1 MVKSTENI
9 QAFFLGKLDYFSSI
23 DLQEKINL
31 EVQEN
36 KKEDHILFLEHDN
49 VVTFGSQ
56 EKISDD
62 EIEKLNSNN
71 PNILFVKT
79 SRGGQITVHN
89 PGQLICYPIINIK
102 KYFSGILE
110 YVEFLEKVIID
121 TLSIYEINAHKV
133 PKRRGIWVNGDE
145 NEIYDKEVNPK
156 GEKIAAIGLKII
168 KNISMHGFALNVN
181 NDLNIYK
188 KIIPCGMP
196 NLKVSSISH
205 INHKIYQLEDI
216 SIKII
221 DSINKILG
229 SKIKLNIKKYN
240 D

>member
-56 EKISDD
+56 EKISDQ

-79 SRGGQITVHN
+79 SRGGQVTVHN

-133 PKRRGIWVNGDE
+133 PKSNYRYSFYI
-145 NEIYDKEVNPK
+145 
-156 GEKIAAIGLKII
+156 
-168 KNISMHGFALNVN
+168 
-181 NDLNIYK
+181 
-188 KIIPCGMP
+188 
-196 NLKVSSISH
+196 
-205 INHKIYQLEDI
+205 
-216 SIKII
+216 
-221 DSINKILG
+221 
-229 SKIKLNIKKYN
+229 
-240 D
+240 

>member
-1 MVKSTENI
+1 M
-9 QAFFLGKLDYFSSI
+9 
-23 DLQEKINL
+23 
-31 EVQEN
+31 
-36 KKEDHILFLEHDN
+36 
-49 VVTFGSQ
+49 
-56 EKISDD
+56 
-62 EIEKLNSNN
+62 
-71 PNILFVKT
+71 
-79 SRGGQITVHN
+79 
-89 PGQLICYPIINIK
+89 QLICYPIINIK

-188 KIIPCGMP
+188 KIVPCGIHD
-196 NLKVSSISH
+196 KGI
-205 INHKIYQLEDI
+205 INII
-216 SIKII
+216 SIKKVSKE
-221 DSINKILG
+221 SILEKLKKNLLINLG
-229 SKIKLNIKKYN
+229 Y
-240 D
+240 

>member
-56 EKISDD
+56 EKISDQ

-188 KIIPCGMP
+188 KIVPCGMP
-196 NLKVSSISH
+196 NLKVSSIFILHPLHFGSVGR
-205 INHKIYQLEDI
+205 KTAPEI
-216 SIKII
+216 SFEVFIARSKKFIA
-221 DSINKILG
+221 DSNF
-229 SKIKLNIKKYN
+229 
-240 D
+240 

>member
-1 MVKSTENI
+1 MVKSTEHI

-145 NEIYDKEVNPK
+145 NEIYDKEINPK
-156 GEKIAAIGLKII
+156 GEKIAAIGVRVTKWISSHGI
-168 KNISMHGFALNVN
+168 SVNINPNLSHYNG
-181 NDLNIYK
+181 
-188 KIIPCGMP
+188 IIPCGIRDQGVTSLSKLGVNMSFHQFDQV
-196 NLKVSSISH
+196 LKKH
-205 INHKIYQLEDI
+205 FFKNF
-216 SIKII
+216 
-221 DSINKILG
+221 
-229 SKIKLNIKKYN
+229 
-240 D
+240 